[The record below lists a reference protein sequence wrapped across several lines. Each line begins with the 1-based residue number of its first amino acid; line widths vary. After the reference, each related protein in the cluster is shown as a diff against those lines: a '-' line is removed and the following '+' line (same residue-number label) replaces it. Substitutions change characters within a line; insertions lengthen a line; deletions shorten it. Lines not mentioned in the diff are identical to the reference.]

1 MAKGDARMGRIL
13 ASSATGTSFLI
24 LIQLASRIFTFAS
37 NQLILRTLSPIVLGI
52 AAQLELFQVS
62 ILYFSRE
69 SIRMAIQR
77 QPISEKEEQDAVETQ
92 SVASQ
97 AVVNVSYLSFVLGIP
112 ASVIFTM
119 LYQRV
124 VPEEASMTAFF
135 NYSVMVTGVASLLE
149 LSIEP
154 FFAVVQ
160 QHMLYEKRAAVE
172 MPAAFLRSAVTSSIF
187 IYASRAN
194 YQFGVLPFA
203 LGHLSYS
210 VALLCGYSL
219 ALLGGPRKG
228 FSFMLTRVRS
238 SDPANYFLGL
248 FSLQVISLAANV
260 FFQSLVKHLLTQG
273 DTMMLAALSGLEDQG
288 IYSLASNYGGLIA
301 RIIFQP
307 LEESSRNLF
316 SALLSPD
323 EKGKVDET
331 HVRSAKTHL
340 VDILRAYQ
348 LLAVLAFPLGP
359 LMVPQLLHILGG
371 RQWASPKVGELLSVY
386 CYYIPFLAF
395 NGITEAFVSSAASSQ
410 QIRKQTAWMG
420 VFSACYALAAY
431 TFLEVGHLGAYGLVL
446 ANIVNMIVRTIWSY
460 GFIKQY
466 FQNRC
471 GLLTSEVAIRPA
483 SFVLCALASVFMSEH
498 GVGRDLGFVRAC
510 ALGAGYGL
518 LMVYVEKEYL
528 MGQLTRVRH
537 MLSRKKDGKLDKSQ

>member
-1 MAKGDARMGRIL
+1 MTKPDDARMGKIL

-37 NQLILRTLSPIVLGI
+37 NQLILRTLSPVVLGI

-77 QPISEKEEQDAVETQ
+77 QPIPSSPDKKYSLEADAIAMDSQ

-97 AVVNVSYLSFVLGIP
+97 AVVNVSYLSLALGIP
-112 ASVIFTM
+112 SSLIFAM
-119 LYQRV
+119 LYQRF
-124 VPEEASMTAFF
+124 VPDEASETAFF
-135 NYSVMVTGVASLLE
+135 YHSVILIGAAALME

-154 FFAVVQ
+154 FFSVVQ
-160 QHMLYEKRAAVE
+160 QHMFYEKRAVVE
-172 MPAAFLRSAVTSSIF
+172 MPAAFLRSAVTSSAF
-187 IYASRAN
+187 IYASRVN
-194 YQFGVLPFA
+194 YDLGVLPFA

-210 VALLCGYSL
+210 LALIFGYSL
-219 ALLGGPRKG
+219 ALLRGTDTTQ
-228 FSFMLTRVRS
+228 FSFLLTRIQS
-238 SDPANYFLGL
+238 SDPSNYFLGR
-248 FSLQVISLAANV
+248 FSRQLTSLAANV

-316 SALLSPD
+316 SALLSRD
-323 EKGKVDET
+323 EGGKLKNIHIRTTRD
-331 HVRSAKTHL
+331 HL

-348 LLAVLAFPLGP
+348 LMSILIFPLGP
-359 LMVPQLLHILGG
+359 MMVPQLLHILGG
-371 RQWASPKVGELLSVY
+371 RQWASPKIGDLLSVY

-395 NGITEAFVSSAASSQ
+395 NGITEAFVSSAANPQ

-431 TFLEVGHLGAYGLVL
+431 MFLEVGNLGAYGLVL
-446 ANIVNMIVRTIWSY
+446 ANIVNMVVRTFWSY
-460 GFIKQY
+460 SFIKSY
-466 FQNRC
+466 LHRNGC
-471 GLLTSEVAIRPA
+471 SLYTSEVAIRPA
-483 SFVLCALASVFMSEH
+483 SFILCALVSLFL
-498 GVGRDLGFVRAC
+498 GRFGLELGIIKAC
-510 ALGAGYGL
+510 ALSGSYAL
-518 LMVYVEKEYL
+518 LM
-528 MGQLTRVRH
+528 
-537 MLSRKKDGKLDKSQ
+537 

>member
-1 MAKGDARMGRIL
+1 MAKPDDAHMGKIL

-37 NQLILRTLSPIVLGI
+37 NQLILRTLSPVVLGI

-77 QPISEKEEQDAVETQ
+77 QPIPSSPDKKSSIEADAVATDSQ

-97 AVVNVSYLSFVLGIP
+97 AVVNVSYLSLALGIP
-112 ASVIFTM
+112 FSLMFAM
-119 LYQRV
+119 LYQRF
-124 VPEEASMTAFF
+124 VPEEASETAFF
-135 NYSVMVTGVASLLE
+135 YHSVILIGVAALME

-154 FFAVVQ
+154 FFSVVQ
-160 QHMLYEKRAAVE
+160 QHMFYEKRAVVE
-172 MPAAFLRSAVTSSIF
+172 MPAAFLRSAVTSSAF
-187 IYASRAN
+187 IYASQVN
-194 YQFGVLPFA
+194 YDLGVLPFA

-210 VALLCGYSL
+210 LALICGYSL
-219 ALLGGPRKG
+219 ALLRGTNTTR
-228 FSFMLTRVRS
+228 FSFLLTRIQS
-238 SDPANYFLGL
+238 SDPSDYFLGR
-248 FSLQVISLAANV
+248 FSRQLTSLAANV

-316 SALLSPD
+316 SALLSRD
-323 EKGKVDET
+323 EGGKLKNIHIRTTRD
-331 HVRSAKTHL
+331 HL

-348 LLAVLAFPLGP
+348 LMSILIFPLGP
-359 LMVPQLLHILGG
+359 MMVPQLLHLLGG
-371 RQWASPKVGELLSVY
+371 RQWASPKIGDLLSVY

-395 NGITEAFVSSAASSQ
+395 NGITEAFVSSAANSQ

-431 TFLEVGHLGAYGLVL
+431 MFLEVGNLGAYGLVL
-446 ANIVNMIVRTIWSY
+446 ANIVNMVVRTFWSY
-460 GFIKQY
+460 SFIKSY
-466 FQNRC
+466 LHRNGC
-471 GLLTSEVAIRPA
+471 SLYTSEVAIRPA
-483 SFVLCALASVFMSEH
+483 SFILCALASLF
-498 GVGRDLGFVRAC
+498 LGQFGLELGIIKAC
-510 ALGAGYGL
+510 ALSGSYAL
-518 LMVYVEKEYL
+518 LM
-528 MGQLTRVRH
+528 
-537 MLSRKKDGKLDKSQ
+537 

>member
-1 MAKGDARMGRIL
+1 MGMVKHDDARMGKIL

-37 NQLILRTLSPIVLGI
+37 NQLILRTLSPVVLGI

-77 QPISEKEEQDAVETQ
+77 QPIPSSPDNKKPSLEVDAATTDSH

-97 AVVNVSYLSFVLGIP
+97 AVVNVSYLSLALGIP
-112 ASVIFTM
+112 SSLMFTM
-119 LYQRV
+119 LYQRF
-124 VPEEASMTAFF
+124 VPEEASNTAFF
-135 NYSVMVTGVASLLE
+135 YHSVVLIGAASLME

-154 FFAVVQ
+154 FFSIVQ

-172 MPAAFLRSAVTSSIF
+172 MPAAFLRSAVTSF
-187 IYASRAN
+187 AFVYASQVN
-194 YQFGVLPFA
+194 YDLGVLPFA

-210 VALLCGYSL
+210 LALICGYSL
-219 ALLGGPRKG
+219 VLLRGANTAQ
-228 FSFMLTRVRS
+228 FSFLLTRIQS
-238 SDPANYFLGL
+238 SAKNDMVTVYRNPSNYFLGR
-248 FSLQVISLAANV
+248 FSRQLTSIAANV

-273 DTMMLAALSGLEDQG
+273 DTMMLATLSGLEDQG

-301 RIIFQP
+301 RIVFQP

-323 EKGKVDET
+323 EDGKLNNT
-331 HVRSAKTHL
+331 HIRTTRGHL

-348 LLAVLAFPLGP
+348 LLSVLIFPLGP

-371 RQWASPKVGELLSVY
+371 RQWASPKIGDLLSVY

-395 NGITEAFVSSAASSQ
+395 NGITEAFVSSAANSQ

-431 TFLEVGHLGAYGLVL
+431 MFLEVGNLGAYGLVL
-446 ANIVNMIVRTIWSY
+446 ANIVNMVVRTFWSY
-460 GFIKQY
+460 SFIKSY
-466 FQNRC
+466 LHRNGC
-471 GLLTSEVAIRPA
+471 SLYTSEVAIRPA
-483 SFVLCALASVFMSEH
+483 SFILCALASLCL
-498 GVGRDLGFVRAC
+498 GRGFGLKLGFIKAC
-510 ALGAGYGL
+510 ALSGSYAL
-518 LMVYVEKEYL
+518 LM
-528 MGQLTRVRH
+528 
-537 MLSRKKDGKLDKSQ
+537 